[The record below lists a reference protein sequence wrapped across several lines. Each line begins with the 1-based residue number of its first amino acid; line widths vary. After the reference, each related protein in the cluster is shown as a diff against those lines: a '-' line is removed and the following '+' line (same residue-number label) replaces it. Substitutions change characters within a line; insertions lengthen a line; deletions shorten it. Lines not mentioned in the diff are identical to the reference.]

1 MLKKTGEW
9 AYSFNGEIYEFVFLD
24 SKKEA
29 IKTATE
35 EAKERGETIFF
46 VGQVEQF
53 VPEIDVAEN
62 MLYGLQDQADEDFGE
77 WSDGYLESVSN
88 KEMDDLNKKIEAAF
102 FAWLEKY
109 LQHKPGFFIIRDG
122 EEYNVNEE
130 NKK

>member
-9 AYSFNGEIYEFVFLD
+9 AYSFNGELYEFVFLD

-35 EAKERGETIFF
+35 DAKERGETIFF
-46 VGQVEQF
+46 VGQVERF

-62 MLYGLQDQADEDFGE
+62 MLYGLQNQADEDFGE

-109 LQHKPGFFIIRDG
+109 PKHKPGFFIIRDG
-122 EEYNVNEE
+122 EEYTVNKEVD
-130 NKK
+130 

>member
-88 KEMDDLNKKIEAAF
+88 KEMDDLNKK
-102 FAWLEKY
+102 
-109 LQHKPGFFIIRDG
+109 
-122 EEYNVNEE
+122 
-130 NKK
+130 